1 MVKAVQ
7 EDGPGAQ
14 ARTKGFLVGG
24 KTGTA
29 QKVEEG
35 TGRYSPDKRIAS
47 FIGFLPLQDP
57 ELLVLVVIDEPKGA
71 VYGGVVSAPAFNQ
84 ITLKTAYYLGITPTE
99 QVGGDAARAIR
110 EETGPYGIRM
120 SRVAMG
126 PGGGALVMPDL
137 QGISMG
143 RVVDLMGR
151 YSVKIR
157 LVGTGLARAQSPA
170 PGAILAPGTE
180 VTVSFGAE
188 QGEK

>member
-1 MVKAVQ
+1 MRPEVVKEGADPEGRVVSRGEPKELRRTISPKTSAQMREILGKVVQ
-7 EDGPGAQ
+7 EDGTGTQ
-14 ARTKGFLVGG
+14 ARIKGFLVGG
-24 KTGTA
+24 KKGA
-29 QKVEEG
+29 
-35 TGRYSPDKRIAS
+35 A
-47 FIGFLPLQDP
+47 
-57 ELLVLVVIDEPKGA
+57 PKG
-71 VYGGVVSAPAFNQ
+71 GG
-84 ITLKTAYYLGITPTE
+84 
-99 QVGGDAARAIR
+99 GGAARAIG

-120 SRVAMG
+120 SRVALG

-157 LVGTGLARAQSPA
+157 LVGTGLARAQAPA